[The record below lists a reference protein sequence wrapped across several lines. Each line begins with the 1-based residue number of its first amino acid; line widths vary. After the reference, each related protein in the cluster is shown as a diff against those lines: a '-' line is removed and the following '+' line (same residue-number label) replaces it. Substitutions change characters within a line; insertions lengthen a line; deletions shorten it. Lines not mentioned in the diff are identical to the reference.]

1 VVKFSIKIIVLIIL
15 TNNVFCNMGPQGF
28 KDFLNYYFVETGSY
42 LGSGIQK
49 ASNDGFNEIYSIEAV
64 QQLFNIVSGKFINDK
79 NVHLYFGDSSKDLW
93 NVIKDL
99 NKPITFWLDA
109 HICPARQDGGKNCP
123 LIEELEQIGRHHIKN
138 HTILIDDMHCADTIL
153 FDFLSKDDL
162 KEAIWKINPNYK
174 IFYVPGGDEG
184 EYSQNVMV
192 ALIE

>member
-1 VVKFSIKIIVLIIL
+1 MINFFVLIIVLMSSI
-15 TNNVFCNMGPQGF
+15 NNVFCNIGPQGF

-49 ASNDGFNEIYSIEAV
+49 ALNDGFNEVHSIESV
-64 QQLFNIVSGKFINDK
+64 SRLFEIVEKKFMNNS
-79 NVHLYFGDSSKDLW
+79 NVHLYLGDSSKDLW
-93 NVIKDL
+93 NIIQDL

-162 KEAIWKINPNYK
+162 KKAIWKINPNYK

-184 EYSQNVMV
+184 EYPQNVMV
-192 ALIE
+192 AIIE